1 MLPCYIL
8 WPMLAG
14 HVVVCFFVV
23 VFLDELQISSLLRSC
38 CFPKPK
44 SSLADPG
51 QVG

>member
-14 HVVVCFFVV
+14 HVVVV
-23 VFLDELQISSLLRSC
+23 VFLDELQISSLLRTC

>member
-14 HVVVCFFVV
+14 HVVV
-23 VFLDELQISSLLRSC
+23 VFLDELQISSLLRTC